1 MTLLYWVRPWSH
13 AVGEEI
19 SSIFNPLNTSW
30 TLSGS
35 SGPVPGPLKEYT
47 PLVNFP
53 ARGDPWAMKM
63 WVFLGS
69 LHAKEPPKIESG
81 QKFILEPE
89 IWPEVQS

>member
-1 MTLLYWVRPWSH
+1 MRSQIKKKGWFF
-13 AVGEEI
+13 I
-19 SSIFNPLNTSW
+19 NPLNTSW
-30 TLSGS
+30 TRNGS
-35 SGPVPGPLKEYT
+35 SGPGPGPLKKY
-47 PLVNFP
+47 PRMVNCP

>member
-1 MTLLYWVRPWSH
+1 MQIQNLKK
-13 AVGEEI
+13 AGEIVTVLNRER
-19 SSIFNPLNTSW
+19 FNPLNTSW
-30 TLSGS
+30 TRNGS
-35 SGPVPGPLKEYT
+35 SGPGPGPLKQY
-47 PLVNFP
+47 PRMVNCP

-89 IWPEVQS
+89 IWPGVQS